1 MINIFNAMFNQ
12 KNLNRIVFFLSL
24 VGIAIAIYVSQSF
37 LRKASIV
44 CISTGCET
52 VRKSPLAYPFGIPVP
67 LFGLVG
73 YFILATCAFLRTMK
87 QKTHTLVALANT
99 MLGVAIFGVSFVS
112 WFTYTE
118 IFIIRG
124 ICMWCGISAI
134 NMYVIFGI
142 LMYERKLQFS
152 GKE

>member
-1 MINIFNAMFNQ
+1 MFNQ

-24 VGIAIAIYVSQSF
+24 IGIAIAIYVSQSF

-73 YFILATCAFLRTMK
+73 YLVLTLSAFLRTMQ
-87 QKTHTLVALANT
+87 QKSRTLITLANI

-142 LMYERKLQFS
+142 LLYERKFYFPR
-152 GKE
+152 KEMSHE

>member
-1 MINIFNAMFNQ
+1 MQPNTSKINT
-12 KNLNRIVFFLSL
+12 NRIIFFLSL
-24 VGIAIAIYVSQSF
+24 IGIVIAIYVSQSF

-52 VRKSPLAYPFGIPVP
+52 VRKSPLAYPLGIPVP

-73 YFILATCAFLRTMK
+73 YLILGISSFLRTMK
-87 QKTHTLVALANT
+87 QKSDTLTTLANI
-99 MLGVAIFGVSFVS
+99 MLGVAIFGISFVT

-134 NMYVIFGI
+134 NMYIIFAI
-142 LMYERKLQFS
+142 IMYERKTLDS
-152 GKE
+152 KKG

>member
-1 MINIFNAMFNQ
+1 MQANNSKVITNRVIF
-12 KNLNRIVFFLSL
+12 VLSIIG
-24 VGIAIAIYVSQSF
+24 VAIAIYVSQSF

-67 LFGLVG
+67 IFGLVG
-73 YFILATCAFLRTMK
+73 YLILTASAFLRTMK
-87 QKTHTLVALANT
+87 QKTHTLVTLANV
-99 MLGVAIFGVSFVS
+99 MFGVAIFGVSFVS

-134 NMYVIFGI
+134 NMYIIFGI
-142 LMYERKLQFS
+142 LLYERKFS
-152 GKE
+152 FPRKEPSHE

>member
-1 MINIFNAMFNQ
+1 MQTNTS
-12 KNLNRIVFFLSL
+12 KVLTNRIIFVLSI
-24 VGIAIAIYVSQSF
+24 VGVAIAIYVSQSF

-73 YFILATCAFLRTMK
+73 YLVLTASAFLRTMQ
-87 QKTHTLVALANT
+87 QKTRTLVTLANI
-99 MLGVAIFGVSFVS
+99 MFGVAIFGVLFVS

-124 ICMWCGISAI
+124 LCMWCGISAL
-134 NMYVIFGI
+134 NMYVIFAI
-142 LMYERKLQFS
+142 LMYERKFQFS
-152 GKE
+152 GKEISHE

>member
-1 MINIFNAMFNQ
+1 MVNQ
-12 KNLNRIVFFLSL
+12 KNLNRTIFLLSL
-24 VGIAIAIYVSQSF
+24 IGIAIAIYVSQSF

-73 YFILATCAFLRTMK
+73 YLVLAASAFLRTMK
-87 QKTHTLVALANT
+87 QNAHTLATLANV
-99 MLGVAIFGVSFVS
+99 MFGVAIFGVSFVS

-134 NMYVIFGI
+134 NMYIIFGI
-142 LMYERKLQFS
+142 LLYERKIS
-152 GKE
+152 STKKESNS